1 MAAPAKLN
9 QEQILSE
16 AVSLLREE
24 GLDEV
29 TLRKLA
35 ARLGVEAPSLY
46 RHISGKQELLALV
59 TLRLFRAQIDQIGV
73 RPSWQEWLLEFGSVL
88 WSTQTRIRDSA
99 RLVLTTDF
107 EPEHFTT
114 MSGWVIEVLAKHG
127 VDRHAAV
134 EMQLSVQA
142 MVLGLSGLAEGPNA
156 KFLRQFIPFDEILE
170 HSLKAL
176 VAGWEARIGAGA
188 ADAVINS
195 G

>member
-9 QEQILSE
+9 QELILGE
-16 AVSLLREE
+16 AISLLREE

-46 RHISGKQELLALV
+46 RHISGKQELLALI
-59 TLRLFRAQIDQIGV
+59 TLRLFRAQIDQIGLC
-73 RPSWQEWLLEFGSVL
+73 RSWQEWLLEFGRVL

-107 EPEHFTT
+107 EPEQLTT
-114 MSGWVIEVLAKHG
+114 MSGWAIDALARHG
-127 VDRHAAV
+127 ISRQTAL
-134 EMQLSVQA
+134 EMHFSVQA
-142 MVLGLSGLAEGPNA
+142 IVLGLSGLAEGSSGQ
-156 KFLRQFIPFDEILE
+156 FLQQLIPFDEMLE

-176 VAGWEARIGAGA
+176 VVGWEARLIGTEKISAT
-188 ADAVINS
+188 
-195 G
+195 